1 MVDSICATDMFFLL
15 ENILDAIESGIEVIE
30 KVFVIVSEANNPS
43 YLVVIAFIQVGSIL
57 RKFQYIFSRTPSANF
72 SAADFAV
79 FVSLLKAVYCSN
91 VLIIKK

>member
-1 MVDSICATDMFFLL
+1 MFFLL
-15 ENILDAIESGIEVIE
+15 ENILNAIESGIEVVE

-43 YLVVIAFIQVGSIL
+43 YLVIITFIQVGSIF
-57 RKFQYIFSRTPSANF
+57 KEVPIYIFSRTPSANF